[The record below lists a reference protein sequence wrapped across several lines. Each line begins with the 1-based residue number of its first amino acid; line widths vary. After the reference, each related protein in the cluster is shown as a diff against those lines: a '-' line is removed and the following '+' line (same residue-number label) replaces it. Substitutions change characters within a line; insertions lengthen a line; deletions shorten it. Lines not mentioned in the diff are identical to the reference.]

1 MMKHSSRQL
10 ANNFQDLVAKV
21 KNLVVMAPVLGVIS
35 RPDDPCITVNFML
48 QSSVVVLNLNCISFL

>member
-1 MMKHSSRQL
+1 MKHSSRQL

-35 RPDDPCITVNFML
+35 RPDDPYITVNFML